1 MAAAGVRR
9 DADDRVVRVQQEDA
23 FVTRIRPIAILAAAL
38 LAASALA
45 QPPTSLAGLETPI
58 PPAPTT
64 GHRRPATIEAVR
76 LGWRGHLLSDCWS
89 PARIY
94 ISGNPQINN
103 GAFGGTLEFLYAQDG
118 SQTAQITV
126 PIATTPGRVTP
137 VEVAIALPQNASR
150 LTVTLY
156 NDNGRPVD
164 SRRYA
169 RGSDSL
175 PATILHATPIIL
187 AVAERS
193 GISPSVTKAFEAP
206 GLRAVGVAPNTP
218 NFGQPTP
225 VRNPL
230 DDTVSITV
238 TSEDLPESWAAYE
251 GVTAVVIG
259 ADEIAA
265 LPQARLAA
273 LRQWV
278 LSGGCVITRV
288 GIGTT
293 GLAKFFEDTP
303 WRVEVLE
310 QRTVAPGSELQRVF
324 GETIP
329 LEKDG
334 KTIETRAALHDSL
347 PSRVLT
353 LGAAPSP
360 TDTDA
365 DVWRIRWS
373 PRDTTRVN
381 GLDTQGLLA
390 EGPMGFGWV
399 VVLATDPALLGTGA
413 DDAAARAAWRD
424 IMRPVSSELA
434 TRARDSQEYAWGE
447 RGSGPDRSA
456 RIALRSTLNHLSS
469 VPALG
474 DGAFIIIGLCL
485 LALAIA
491 VGPFDAIFLGVK
503 RKRQFSWA
511 TALLW
516 IGIASII
523 AAAAPPL
530 VRSGESKLQRLRV
543 VDAIITPDA
552 TLAYHVG
559 VTTIFAGSGGTVALT
574 PADNAPTTPSTTST
588 ALDSFWFRGISP
600 LYVQP
605 FDNTDPLSRFATV
618 QRGSAS
624 DRARSN
630 QLDQASP
637 MRMGQ
642 WTFRTLMEQGPSTAL
657 AAEMRRPLALERD
670 GTTWTVRTAL
680 PPGTLREAHLRVGQ
694 VWQRLTLMPG
704 GELRGAG
711 DADTGN
717 WAMRDAIA
725 RAEYYR
731 DLDFQCG
738 MALELPG
745 VRERSRTIEA
755 RLASGRWGVL
765 YLHTNAAPPTLLCRR
780 LNWAGAGEPYA
791 SAEETVYRILVPLGD
806 SSIERSA
813 WNVTLPKSMTST
825 DPDSSPR
832 RAAPSPPIA
841 PTVTTESQV
850 SPEQADPADNPP
862 APVTTPDIRPTTPPE
877 LHP

>member
-1 MAAAGVRR
+1 M
-9 DADDRVVRVQQEDA
+9 
-23 FVTRIRPIAILAAAL
+23 TRIRPIAILAAAL

-45 QPPTSLAGLETPI
+45 QPPTSLAGPEEPI

-76 LGWRGHLLSDCWS
+76 LGWRGHLISDCWS

-94 ISGNPQINN
+94 ISGNSPYHN
-103 GAFGGTLEFLYAQDG
+103 GAFGGTLELLYAQDG
-118 SQTAQITV
+118 SQSAQITV

-156 NDNGRPVD
+156 NDAGRPVD
-164 SRRYA
+164 SRRYS

-175 PATILHATPIIL
+175 PATVLHATPVVL

-193 GISPSVTKAFEAP
+193 GVTPTVTKAFEAP
-206 GLRAVGVAPNTP
+206 GLRAVGVGANVP

-225 VRNPL
+225 ARNPL
-230 DDTVSITV
+230 DDMASITV
-238 TSEDLPESWAAYE
+238 TIDDLPESWAAYE
-251 GVTAVVIG
+251 GITAVVIG

-273 LRQWV
+273 LRQWI

-288 GIGTT
+288 GVATT
-293 GLAKFFEDTP
+293 GLAKLFEETP

-324 GETIP
+324 GEAIP

-347 PSRVLT
+347 PSRLLT
-353 LGAAPSP
+353 LGPAPSP

-365 DVWRIRWS
+365 DVWRVRWS
-373 PRDTTRVN
+373 PRDTTRIN
-381 GLDTQGLLA
+381 GLDTEGLLA

-424 IMRPVSSELA
+424 VMRPVASELA
-434 TRARDSQEYAWGE
+434 SRARDSQEYAWGE

-511 TALLW
+511 TALVW

-574 PADNAPTTPSTTST
+574 PTTPSAPTAPTT
-588 ALDSFWFRGISP
+588 ALDSLWFRGISP
-600 LYVQP
+600 LFVQP

-642 WTFRTLMEQGPSTAL
+642 WTFRTLMEQGPSTAP
-657 AAEMRRPLALERD
+657 AAELRRPIVLERD
-670 GTTWTVRTAL
+670 GSTWTVRTAL
-680 PPGTLREAHLRVGQ
+680 PPGTLVEAHLRAGQ

-717 WAMRDAIA
+717 WTMRDAIA

-731 DLDFQCG
+731 DLDFNCG

-745 VRERSRTIEA
+745 VRERSRTIDA

-765 YLHTNAAPPTLLCRR
+765 YLHTNAAPPTLACRR
-780 LNWAGAGEPYA
+780 LAWAGAGEPYA
-791 SAEETVYRILVPLGD
+791 STEETVYRILVPLGD
-806 SSIERSA
+806 SSVERSA
-813 WNVTLPKSMTST
+813 WNVVLPKSMTSA
-825 DPDSSPR
+825 PLPQPR
-832 RAAPSPPIA
+832 TPPANTFESQTTFETTTGNSQTQKPAPSDPP
-841 PTVTTESQV
+841 S
-850 SPEQADPADNPP
+850 
-862 APVTTPDIRPTTPPE
+862 TPPE
-877 LHP
+877 PHR